1 MNKLPKLPEFKK
13 LDQIFTDLENIRKE
27 RDIQKA
33 NPILENKDFKIA
45 CAYHNFITD
54 LVFDDENPMLLHRSN
69 PEKFDKLTKQVAEL
83 VKNKYHYDQI
93 IQHLKN
99 TGKI

>member
-1 MNKLPKLPEFKK
+1 MSKI
-13 LDQIFTDLENIRKE
+13 DQIL
-27 RDIQKA
+27 KA

-93 IQHLKN
+93 IQHLEN

>member
-33 NPILENKDFKIA
+33 NIRK
-45 CAYHNFITD
+45 
-54 LVFDDENPMLLHRSN
+54 
-69 PEKFDKLTKQVAEL
+69 
-83 VKNKYHYDQI
+83 
-93 IQHLKN
+93 
-99 TGKI
+99 